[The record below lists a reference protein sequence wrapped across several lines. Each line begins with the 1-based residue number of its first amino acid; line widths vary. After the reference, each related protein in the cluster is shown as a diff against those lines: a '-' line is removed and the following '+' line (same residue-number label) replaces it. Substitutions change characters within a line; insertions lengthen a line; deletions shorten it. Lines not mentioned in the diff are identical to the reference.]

1 MKDWNILLSD
11 IVAKRWK
18 DPSTGKSAIVPFETI
33 YLSENLDGQEA
44 DLVSPL
50 KLGKRLAVVSD
61 TNTIDAMGSRV
72 ARSLRSISTVDEIVL
87 PAEDLSCDE
96 ITIENVRKLTRH
108 DDGVV
113 AVGSGVVSDLC
124 KHATYLDGKPFVTF
138 GTAASMNG
146 YAASTA
152 SVTLKNGFKTSVTSH
167 APRGIFLDLT
177 VSAAAPN
184 YLSAAGLGDCLCRS
198 TAQIDWWASHRLFDT
213 FYSSTPYILQKD
225 DENNMLDSAAGLAS
239 GEVNAVGNLHRVLT
253 LCGLGVCFTG
263 VSNHGSM
270 GEHQVSHWIDMFAGK
285 FHPGSLHGQ
294 QVGIASIIIA
304 RLQQKILAMET
315 LPELK
320 PTGIDESA
328 ILKRYGSEIGRFC
341 ITECQKK
348 ALDSDGI
355 KNLNQK
361 LHELWPALRCEL
373 NSFAIHP
380 DKMTE
385 VLAAS
390 GGPIDADGLGLDRK
404 IFRNAVKYAREIRG
418 RWSFLD
424 LADDLMI
431 LDQFLEEEGL

>member
-1 MKDWNILLSD
+1 MRDWNYLLSD

-18 DPSTGKSAIVPFETI
+18 DPSTGRSAVVPFETI
-33 YLSENLDGQEA
+33 FLSENLDGQEA

-50 KLGKRLAVVSD
+50 NLGKRLAIVSD
-61 TNTIDAMGSRV
+61 TNTIDAMAGRI
-72 ARSLRSISTVDEIVL
+72 ARSLRSIATIDEIVL
-87 PAEDLSCDE
+87 PAEDLGCDE
-96 ITIENVRKLTRH
+96 STIENVQKLTRYA
-108 DDGVV
+108 DGVV
-113 AVGSGVVSDLC
+113 AVGSGVISDLC
-124 KHATYLDGKPFVTF
+124 KHATYLDGRPFVTF

-152 SVTLKNGFKTSVTSH
+152 SVTLKNGFKTSVPSH
-167 APRGIFLDLT
+167 APRGIFLDLSI
-177 VSAAAPN
+177 SAAAPN

-213 FYSSTPYILQKD
+213 FYSSTPYILQKN
-225 DENNMLDSAAGLAS
+225 DEHEMLSSAAGLAR
-239 GEVNAVGNLHRVLT
+239 GDVKAVGHLHRVLT

-294 QVGIASIIIA
+294 QVGIASIVIA

-315 LPELK
+315 LPEFNPLK
-320 PTGIDESA
+320 IDDDA
-328 ILKRYGSEIGRFC
+328 ILRRYGNEIGKYC
-341 ITECQKK
+341 IAECRKK
-348 ALDSDGI
+348 AFDSDGA
-355 KNLNQK
+355 KNFNRK
-361 LHELWPALRCEL
+361 LHELWPTLRCEL
-373 NSFAIHP
+373 KNFAVPP
-380 DKMTE
+380 DEMEAALK
-385 VLAAS
+385 AS

-404 IFRNAVKYAREIRG
+404 IFRDSIKYAREIRG

-424 LADDLMI
+424 LADDLSI